1 MAMQRA
7 GVRSSSVR
15 WVGYDLD
22 EHVLEIGFVT
32 GGVYRYDGV
41 PPAEALALLEADS
54 IGRHVNT
61 VLRPRYA
68 GRPVRRAG

>member
-22 EHVLEIGFVT
+22 EQVLEIGFVN
-32 GGVYRYDGV
+32 GGVYRYPDV
-41 PPAEALALLEADS
+41 PPEEALALLEADS
-54 IGRHVNT
+54 IGRHLNT
-61 VLRPRYA
+61 VLRPRFA

>member
-1 MAMQRA
+1 MQRA

-15 WVGYDLD
+15 WVGYDL
-22 EHVLEIGFVT
+22 EQHVLEIGFVS

-41 PPAEALALLEADS
+41 PPEEALALLEADS
-54 IGRHVNT
+54 IGRHLNT

-68 GRPVRRAG
+68 GHPARRAS